1 MQLFG
6 IPTCPYCRKRVNY
19 FRAWSLRKHGEY
31 RCPRCKGISN
41 IYLSPLTYVLA
52 FIAIAAGFLIYF
64 FGKFISDSI
73 GIMTV
78 LEVLAPFVIFFLLTP
93 FMVYFKKPV
102 IKRVRKTQDG
112 RFFDEEG
119 NEMVM
124 RMGKLVPNGKKD
136 PRYARKAPQQ
146 VQAAPAAPAPQKK
159 EDFIDINTKA
169 PVRSTAAPV
178 QSPVKPAAQPP
189 IQPIVYDTKPEDDS
203 DMKLKIGRIAMERN
217 SGTSA
222 PNSGFEDLFEHKDE
236 DFEEV

>member
-1 MQLFG
+1 MKLFG

-41 IYLSPLTYVLA
+41 IYLSPLTYALA

-64 FGKFISDSI
+64 FAKFISDSI
-73 GIMTV
+73 GVITV
-78 LEVLAPFVIFFLLTP
+78 LEVLAPFVVFFLITP

-102 IKRVRKTQDG
+102 IRRVRKTQDG

-124 RMGKLVPNGKKD
+124 RMGKLVPNGNKD
-136 PRYARKAPQQ
+136 PRYARKAPTQ
-146 VQAAPAAPAPQKK
+146 PATPAVNNEEPLVN
-159 EDFIDINTKA
+159 INTKA
-169 PVRSTAAPV
+169 HTAKPQAPQPV
-178 QSPVKPAAQPP
+178 
-189 IQPIVYDTKPEDDS
+189 IQPIVHDSEPDD
-203 DMKLKIGRIAMERN
+203 DMKIRIGKVASARN
-217 SGTSA
+217 NGVSA
-222 PNSGFEDLFEHKDE
+222 PNSGFEDLFDHKDE

>member
-41 IYLSPLTYVLA
+41 IYLSPLTYVFA

-73 GIMTV
+73 GILTV
-78 LEVLAPFVIFFLLTP
+78 LEVLAPFVIFFVLTP

-102 IKRVRKTQDG
+102 IRRVRKTQDG

-146 VQAAPAAPAPQKK
+146 AAAPAAPAK
-159 EDFIDINTKA
+159 EEEFVNINTKA
-169 PVRSTAAPV
+169 PVQKVQPGEPV
-178 QSPVKPAAQPP
+178 
-189 IQPIVYDTKPEDDS
+189 IQPVVHDTKPEDDS
-203 DMKLKIGRIAMERN
+203 DMKIKIGKIAMERN

>member
-78 LEVLAPFVIFFLLTP
+78 AEVLAPFVIFFLLTP

-102 IKRVRKTQDG
+102 IRRVRKTQDG

-136 PRYARKAPQQ
+136 PRYARKASQQ
-146 VQAAPAAPAPQKK
+146 VPAAPVSPAPKK
-159 EDFIDINTKA
+159 EEEFVNINTKA
-169 PVRSTAAPV
+169 PVP
-178 QSPVKPAAQPP
+178 QVKPNEPV
-189 IQPIVYDTKPEDDS
+189 IQPVVHDTKPEDDS
-203 DMKLKIGRIAMERN
+203 DMKLKIGKIAMERN

>member
-41 IYLSPLTYVLA
+41 IYLSPLTYVFA

-102 IKRVRKTQDG
+102 IRRVRKTQDG

-136 PRYARKAPQQ
+136 PRYARKAPAQ
-146 VQAAPAAPAPQKK
+146 VPVVPAAPAAQK
-159 EDFIDINTKA
+159 EEEFVNINTKA
-169 PVRSTAAPV
+169 PTPQVGANEPV
-178 QSPVKPAAQPP
+178 
-189 IQPIVYDTKPEDDS
+189 IQPVVHDTKPEDDS
-203 DMKLKIGRIAMERN
+203 DMKLKIGKIAMERN